1 MSYVVC
7 VDVPIQLDGVV
18 EIHRFGWCS
27 ACSCSNQTDQSCLF
41 SAWSEFILIF
51 SIKPAALCLVRLKKF
66 STTIFG
72 SCFDFRKPLPM
83 SYFSSV

>member
-1 MSYVVC
+1 
-7 VDVPIQLDGVV
+7 
-18 EIHRFGWCS
+18 
-27 ACSCSNQTDQSCLF
+27 
-41 SAWSEFILIF
+41 
-51 SIKPAALCLVRLKKF
+51 LVRLKKF